1 MFMGQL
7 KQPLFALYPNSVSVS
22 KEGGTQV
29 YDLYREEHDGHLALV
44 NTHLLIPE
52 LCLKLYVC
60 VCVCVRCVRMVCV
73 MRVCVTRE

>member
-1 MFMGQL
+1 MFMGQI

-52 LCLKLYVC
+52 LCLKLCVC
-60 VCVCVRCVRMVCV
+60 VCVCVCEVRTYGMCDAC
-73 MRVCVTRE
+73 MCDT